1 MSKSPSHA
9 VTVVREFWQLMA
21 TNDFSSVG
29 AVLADDFVLEWPQ
42 SRERI
47 RGKERFAQMNFE
59 YPASGPWRFSVR
71 RIIGNATEASSEVT
85 VTDGSQQATAIS
97 FFTVVAG
104 KIIRIVEYWPEPY
117 PAPVNRNPLAE
128 PMQ

>member
-29 AVLADDFVLEWPQ
+29 AMLADDFVLEWPQ

-47 RGKERFAQMNFE
+47 RGNERFAQMNFE
-59 YPASGPWRFSVR
+59 YPANGSWCFSVC
-71 RIIGNATEASSEVT
+71 RIIGNAKEASSEV
-85 VTDGSQQATAIS
+85 VITDGSQQATAIS
-97 FFTVVAG
+97 FFSVVAG